1 MTIKV
6 VLVEPSV
13 PGNIGAT
20 ARIMKNFD
28 FIELV
33 LINPQTELT
42 GETYKFAMNA
52 KDILENIAIF
62 DSLKEFAET
71 VTYIVGTTA
80 KICTDKGST
89 DARVAVSSNDPTL
102 KNLLEFQDDIAIL
115 FGREDKGLTNE
126 EIDLCDMTIHIPTS
140 EDYKTLNLAQAVS
153 IILYSLHILRD
164 DLLSTHYREAKKEEK
179 DLLIEWFGKAVA
191 VSGIKDWKADH
202 LVRRFRNII
211 GRAFVS
217 GKEAHSLVGVF
228 SRTYNRLKDFED
240 EP

>member
-1 MTIKV
+1 MTIKI

-28 FIELV
+28 FKELV

-42 GETYKFAMNA
+42 GESYKFAMNA
-52 KDILENIAIF
+52 KDILENVVIF
-62 DSLKEFAET
+62 KSLKEFAET

-89 DARVAVSSNDPTL
+89 DARVAVSSNDPSL
-102 KNLLEFQDDIAIL
+102 KNLHEFQDDIALL

-126 EIDLCDMTIHIPTS
+126 EIDFCDMTIHIPTS
-140 EDYKTLNLAQAVS
+140 ENYKTLNLAQAVS
-153 IILYSLHILRD
+153 IILYSLHILKD
-164 DLLSTHYREAKKEEK
+164 DLPETKYREANKEEK
-179 DLLIEWFGKAVA
+179 DMLIEWFGKAVA
-191 VSGIKDWKADH
+191 ASGIKDWKADH

-228 SRTYNRLKDFED
+228 SRTYNRLKELDNEQ
-240 EP
+240 